1 LPALSEAAIMPME
14 DAVKIQT
21 RMFDRPR
28 TCFGL
33 PKTKQGPDQ
42 IFAAD
47 SPAFFRGAPVLRCTK
62 DKAVHAQAG
71 KLCRPWWCRGMPE
84 RP

>member
-1 LPALSEAAIMPME
+1 ME
-14 DAVKIQT
+14 DAAKIQT

-28 TCFGL
+28 TCVGL

-47 SPAFFRGAPVLRCTK
+47 SPGFFRSAPVVRSTK
-62 DKAVHAQAG
+62 DKAVHAQTG
-71 KLCRPWWCRGMPE
+71 KLCRPQAYGGVPGK
-84 RP
+84 P